1 MRRIRLLAA
10 TALGLALS
18 AAAVPPVSART
29 PAADAAAPGTAAMG
43 KTATVRLITGDRV
56 TVTTDAAG
64 RRSASVEPGTG
75 RRGVLFPHLRAGR
88 ASVRDP
94 VGRIGPRRHRAAGP

>member
-10 TALGLALS
+10 TVLGLALS
-18 AAAVPPVSART
+18 AAVVPPVSART
-29 PAADAAAPGTAAMG
+29 GAADAAAPGAVATG

-64 RRSASVEPGTG
+64 RRSASVEPGAEECCSAPTSRTG
-75 RRGVLFPHLRAGR
+75 DCR
-88 ASVRDP
+88 
-94 VGRIGPRRHRAAGP
+94 